1 MVAGTSQERLRVVIV
16 VRCDVGRMVVAAAAA
31 QQQQASSL
39 RQLISMSLTVNPMN
53 WATLVAATAA
63 STVTVAR
70 PVRSRGIIY
79 ALSSHFILSIVV
91 IILLSASATHPSS
104 SSSVFFNCIYCCAS
118 SLRHNMLCCHCF
130 NLCDCR
136 IVLFVCRILICG
148 LDVMYVCH

>member
-1 MVAGTSQERLRVVIV
+1 MVAGVSQERMHVVIV

-39 RQLISMSLTVNPMN
+39 RQLISMSLTVNPKN
-53 WATLVAATAA
+53 WATLVAAMAA

-104 SSSVFFNCIYCCAS
+104 SSSVFFLIAFIAVRRRFAIICC
-118 SLRHNMLCCHCF
+118 
-130 NLCDCR
+130 
-136 IVLFVCRILICG
+136 VVTVLIC
-148 LDVMYVCH
+148 VIVASCYSFAVF